1 MPKKFKSWA
10 DNFIK
15 EDNTPSEPQKRPG
28 TCFNCG
34 YGSFT
39 LEIDKNVIPGKM
51 KRICKSCFETIN
63 PDTGEKIMDGETNE

>member
-1 MPKKFKSWA
+1 MFTWK
-10 DNFIK
+10 DNFKKK
-15 EDNTPSEPQKRPG
+15 EDNTPPEPQKRPG

-39 LEIDKNVIPGKM
+39 LEIDKNVIQGKI

-63 PDTGEKIMDGETNE
+63 PDTGEIIRNGEKNE

>member
-15 EDNTPSEPQKRPG
+15 EDNTPPETQKRPG

-34 YGSFT
+34 EGSFSLRLEKKGLKRHLIRECKKCHLT
-39 LEIDKNVIPGKM
+39 LDLG
-51 KRICKSCFETIN
+51 
-63 PDTGEKIMDGETNE
+63 

>member
-15 EDNTPSEPQKRPG
+15 EDNTPPEPQKRPG

-34 YGSFT
+34 EGSFSLRT
-39 LEIDKNVIPGKM
+39 RKKGLKKAFDKRMQKM
-51 KRICKSCFETIN
+51 SFNFRFGVT
-63 PDTGEKIMDGETNE
+63 M